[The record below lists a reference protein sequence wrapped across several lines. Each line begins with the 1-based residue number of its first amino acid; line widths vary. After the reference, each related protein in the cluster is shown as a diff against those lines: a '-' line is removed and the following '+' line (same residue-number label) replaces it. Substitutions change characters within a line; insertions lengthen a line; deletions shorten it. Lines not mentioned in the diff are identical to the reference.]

1 MSLPELLKKG
11 LIREVH
17 PDRAK
22 ANDLLSKAGKDI
34 KVAEDNLRDGNYDWC
49 LAIAYNSMLS
59 AGRALMELKGYMP
72 LSEAHH
78 LAVVQFC
85 ASALPVWLLLSP
97 RDYLSAIMK
106 LAVVAMLGGVAV
118 LPFLIVSP
126 RVLIDDVDRI
136 RALCRVPSAKIA
148 PFGSAR
154 EREEKE
160 ARELRR

>member
-1 MSLPELLKKG
+1 MKKG

-85 ASALPVWLLLSP
+85 ASALPSESAGLARVFNRYRVRRHDVIYGESESVGK
-97 RDYLSAIMK
+97 DESAKAIENAKKFLSAIKGRM
-106 LAVVAMLGGVAV
+106 
-118 LPFLIVSP
+118 
-126 RVLIDDVDRI
+126 D
-136 RALCRVPSAKIA
+136 
-148 PFGSAR
+148 
-154 EREEKE
+154 
-160 ARELRR
+160 